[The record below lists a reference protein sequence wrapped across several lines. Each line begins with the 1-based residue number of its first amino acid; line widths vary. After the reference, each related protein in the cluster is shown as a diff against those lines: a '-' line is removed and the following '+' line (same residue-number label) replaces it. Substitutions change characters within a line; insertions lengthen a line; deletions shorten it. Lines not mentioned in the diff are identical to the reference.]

1 MEMRKKNIDNLE
13 RSFKLKE
20 SIKKKRR
27 KSDLRQSPIKKPI
40 NQSVMDEIK
49 R

>member
-1 MEMRKKNIDNLE
+1 MEMRKKNQDNLE

-27 KSDLRQSPIKKPI
+27 KTDLKQSIAKKPI
-40 NQSVMDEIK
+40 NQSVVNEIK